1 MIPLD
6 LVLENPY
13 VRLRPLQESDVPHL
27 LPFAEQEPE
36 LWRYSLMQIQGAAD
50 LQNYIR
56 TALVGRAAGKEFPF
70 MVWDKQQ
77 EAYAGSTR
85 YYDIQY
91 ANNMLQIGY
100 TWFGKK
106 FQGTRVNKSCKF
118 LMLQYAFETLGMHRV
133 EFRADERNQH
143 SRRAMLS
150 IGCTYEG
157 TLRSHMPL
165 AEGTR
170 RNSVI
175 FSILREE
182 WDTRV
187 KHALQN
193 TLEH

>member
-13 VRLRPLQESDVPHL
+13 VRLRALQESDVPNL
-27 LPFAEQEPE
+27 QTFAEQEPE
-36 LWRYSLMQIQGAAD
+36 LWRYSLMQIHGADD
-50 LQNYIR
+50 LQHYIR
-56 TALVGRAAGKEFPF
+56 TALIGRAAGKEFPF
-70 MVWDKQQ
+70 IVWDKQQ
-77 EAYAGSTR
+77 NAYSGSTR

-100 TWFGKK
+100 TWFGSA

-118 LMLQYAFETLGMHRV
+118 LMLQYAFETLDMQRV
-133 EFRADERNQH
+133 EFRADERNLH
-143 SRRAMLS
+143 SRQAMLS

-165 AEGTR
+165 ADGAR
-170 RNSVI
+170 RNSVVL
-175 FSILREE
+175 SILREE

-187 KHALQN
+187 KQALLN
-193 TLEH
+193 KLAL